1 MKLLVLFF
9 SIMLSTI
16 ALADHHGD
24 KECDGKKDK
33 DHSHKSHDHYHIKVK
48 KITINHINLNKNGGP
63 NGTC

>member
-33 DHSHKSHDHYHIKVK
+33 DHSHKSHDHYHDKSE
-48 KITINHINLNKNGGP
+48 KN
-63 NGTC
+63 NN